1 MAVILALETSCDE
14 TACAIIRDREVLA
27 SVVSSQIEVHKR
39 YGGVV
44 PEVASRQHVL
54 TINPVIEETLA
65 TASIRWEA
73 IDGIGVTCG
82 PGLVGSL
89 LTGVMA
95 AKTLAW
101 IHQKPLIAVHH
112 LEGHLYS
119 AFLTQPALEPPFL
132 CLLVSGGHTMLIH
145 IRAHGHYEI
154 LGQTRDD
161 AAGEAYDKTARLLGL
176 PYPGGPEIDRLAKE
190 GNPRAFAF
198 PKGKVDHPY
207 DTSFSGLKTA
217 VRRTVEQLRSQRPSE
232 EFPLSDLCASFQKAV
247 VEVLVEKSMRAL
259 EHLNLSTLVVCGGV
273 AANRGLRAR
282 LEQES
287 KQRGAA
293 VVFPAFA
300 YCTDNAAMIGC
311 VAAQKYKQGLV
322 SNWDIGVFSRMELE
336 QTSSLY
342 CCNPEIRKL

>member
-14 TACAIIRDREVLA
+14 TACAIIQDREVLA

-54 TINPVIEETLA
+54 TINPVIAETLA
-65 TASIRWEA
+65 SASISWEA

-101 IHQKPLIAVHH
+101 IHEKPLIAVHH

-119 AFLTQPALEPPFL
+119 AFLAQTTLEPPFL

-145 IRAHGHYEI
+145 VRAHGDYEI

-176 PYPGGPEIDRLAKE
+176 PYPGGPEIDHLAHA
-190 GNPRAFAF
+190 GNAKAFAF

-217 VRRTVEQLRSQRPSE
+217 VRRTVEQLRTQLPKE
-232 EFPLSDLCASFQKAV
+232 NFPLADLCASFQRAV
-247 VEVLVEKSMRAL
+247 VEVLVEKSMRGL
-259 EHLNLSTLVVCGGV
+259 EQFNLSTLVVCGGV
-273 AANRGLRAR
+273 AANRGLRER
-282 LEQES
+282 LSQES
-287 KQRGAA
+287 ARRGYS
-293 VVFPAFA
+293 VIFPAFA

-311 VAAQKYKQGLV
+311 AAAMKYKQGLV
-322 SNWDIGVFSRMELE
+322 SNWEIGVFSRMDLD
-336 QTSSLY
+336 QTASLY
-342 CCNPEIRKL
+342 RSFSS

>member
-27 SVVSSQIEVHKR
+27 SVVSSQIEVHRR

-65 TASIRWEA
+65 AAAMGWMA

-101 IHQKPLIAVHH
+101 VHQKPLIAVHH

-119 AFLTQPALEPPFL
+119 AFLAKPDLEPPFL
-132 CLLVSGGHTMLIH
+132 CLLVSGGHTILVH
-145 IRAHGHYEI
+145 VRAHGDYEL

-217 VRRTVEQLRSQRPSE
+217 VRRTVEQLRSPIPMAA
-232 EFPLSDLCASFQKAV
+232 FPLADLCASFQKAV
-247 VEVLVEKSMRAL
+247 VEVLAEKSMRAL
-259 EHLNLSTLVVCGGV
+259 ENLNLSTLVVCGGV
-273 AANRGLRAR
+273 AANQGLRAR

-287 KQRGAA
+287 QKRGAV

-311 VAAQKYKQGLV
+311 AAAQKCNQGLV
-322 SNWDIGVFSRMELE
+322 SNGEIGVFSRMELD
-336 QTSSLY
+336 QTASLY
-342 CCNPEIRKL
+342 RPS

>member
-112 LEGHLYS
+112 LEEHLYS
-119 AFLTQPALEPPFL
+119 AFLTQ
-132 CLLVSGGHTMLIH
+132 
-145 IRAHGHYEI
+145 
-154 LGQTRDD
+154 
-161 AAGEAYDKTARLLGL
+161 
-176 PYPGGPEIDRLAKE
+176 LA
-190 GNPRAFAF
+190 
-198 PKGKVDHPY
+198 
-207 DTSFSGLKTA
+207 
-217 VRRTVEQLRSQRPSE
+217 
-232 EFPLSDLCASFQKAV
+232 
-247 VEVLVEKSMRAL
+247 
-259 EHLNLSTLVVCGGV
+259 
-273 AANRGLRAR
+273 
-282 LEQES
+282 
-287 KQRGAA
+287 
-293 VVFPAFA
+293 
-300 YCTDNAAMIGC
+300 
-311 VAAQKYKQGLV
+311 
-322 SNWDIGVFSRMELE
+322 
-336 QTSSLY
+336 
-342 CCNPEIRKL
+342 

>member
-14 TACAIIRDREVLA
+14 TACAVVQDREVLA

-119 AFLTQPALEPPFL
+119 AFLAQPALEPPFL

-176 PYPGGPEIDRLAKE
+176 PYPGGPAIDRLARE

-217 VRRTVEQLRSQRPSE
+217 VRRTVEQLRSQLPRE

-247 VEVLVEKSMRAL
+247 VEVLVEKSMHAL

-287 KQRGAA
+287 KQRGAI

-311 VAAQKYKQGLV
+311 VAAQKYKQGLF
-322 SNWDIGVFSRMELE
+322 SNWEIGVFSRMELD
-336 QTSSLY
+336 QTALLY
-342 CCNPEIRKL
+342 GLS